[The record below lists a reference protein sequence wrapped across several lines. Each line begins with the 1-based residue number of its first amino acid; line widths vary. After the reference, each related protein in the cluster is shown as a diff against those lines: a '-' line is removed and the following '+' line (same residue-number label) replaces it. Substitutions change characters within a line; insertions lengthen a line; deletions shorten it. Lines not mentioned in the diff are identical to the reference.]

1 MARRKLGELL
11 LEAGLIDE
19 AQLRSALADQRRWG
33 RSLGRTVVEMR
44 MVTEEALVR
53 VLAPQLGVQSIDLEL
68 YDIVPHVLT
77 LVPPE
82 LARSAHLVPFE
93 QVGKFL
99 DVAMADPQNLGVID
113 ELRIRTQLNIRPYL
127 CGPHQIERTV
137 ARYYGDGLPP
147 EVTVRFE
154 SPDAIEAVVPV
165 GAQGHVRPP
174 AAGDILRRYP
184 RTIAPPP
191 AGAPAAELHDA
202 EIASLQHRISKLEA
216 LVARDEEV
224 LRKLLALLVDK
235 GLATRDEIVDRL
247 G

>member
-1 MARRKLGELL
+1 MARKKFGEML
-11 LEAGLIDE
+11 LEAGVIDQT
-19 AQLRSALADQRRWG
+19 QLHSALADQRRWG
-33 RSLGRTVVEMR
+33 RTLGRTLVEMG
-44 MVTEEALVR
+44 MVSEEVIVR
-53 VLAPQLGVQSIDLEL
+53 VLAPQLGVESIDLEL
-68 YDIVPHVLT
+68 YEIVPSVLK

-82 LARSAHLVPFE
+82 LARASRLVPFA
-93 QVGKFL
+93 QTGKFL

-147 EVTVRFE
+147 EITVRFDP
-154 SPDAIEAVVPV
+154 PDALEPVVPL
-165 GAQGHVRPP
+165 GAG
-174 AAGDILRRYP
+174 RRA

-191 AGAPAAELHDA
+191 PSAPAAEQRDA

-235 GLATRDEIVDRL
+235 GLATRDEIVERL